1 MRRSFK
7 GPFKGPLSSG
17 LLMLQGL
24 GPGHDLCLKD
34 LQVFLALVSSP
45 VMEVVSSRRRL
56 RTKAEFPAGRH
67 LAAGFGFKGQG
78 LGEA

>member
-34 LQVFLALVSSP
+34 LQVFLALVSS
-45 VMEVVSSRRRL
+45 
-56 RTKAEFPAGRH
+56 EFPAGRH

>member
-34 LQVFLALVSSP
+34 LMYVFVLVP
-45 VMEVVSSRRRL
+45 PNP
-56 RTKAEFPAGRH
+56 KPKPNF
-67 LAAGFGFKGQG
+67 
-78 LGEA
+78 LGVEEGS